1 MGCPHKS
8 ASQEVQA
15 LPGNTVRKVWLGEWN
30 PVSGCNI
37 LPNARQK
44 GGPEENLVFLHLT
57 GFEGE
62 GPLRWRWGGGV
73 EQAGDL
79 CLRLRIALN
88 FIFKF

>member
-37 LPNARQK
+37 LPNA
-44 GGPEENLVFLHLT
+44 P
-57 GFEGE
+57 
-62 GPLRWRWGGGV
+62 GGGV
-73 EQAGDL
+73 VGWWGGAGWGPLSEAEDCFEL
-79 CLRLRIALN
+79 HI
-88 FIFKF
+88 